1 MGRDAYGCLRQFWVR
16 CNGSLSK
23 IAHNRQ
29 QHRPPMRTTKAERK
43 RRREAALAKISN
55 GHVFADTVA
64 YVMSEWGCSR
74 STARRDVHWAHG
86 ELQLGLDAHDVQ
98 HLVTH
103 LRTSLQRISLKAEG
117 HQQYGASV
125 GALRL
130 LYEILLSRCLDN
142 EAHKARRAG
151 WGYGQWHGNTKF

>member
-1 MGRDAYGCLRQFWVR
+1 MA
-16 CNGSLSK
+16 
-23 IAHNRQ
+23 
-29 QHRPPMRTTKAERK
+29 RTTKAERK
-43 RRREAALAKISN
+43 RRREAALAKIGD
-55 GHVFADTVA
+55 GHGFADTMVF
-64 YVMSEWGCSR
+64 VVSEGVQPLNYKW
-74 STARRDVHWAHG
+74 DVHWAHG

-103 LRTSLQRISLKAEG
+103 LCTSLQRISLKAEG

-130 LYEILLSRCLDN
+130 LYDILLSRRLDN
-142 EAHKARRAG
+142 EAIKARRTG